1 MTYPSLYSTF
11 VSILTTANECHAFYA
26 IILVFSTFLSQL
38 EEPFFNISWN
48 APLVAINSLGTCVSG
63 NILTCLWWRSKSW
76 YSILSS
82 FSLPSGLQGSAI
94 KPGNFM
100 VPFHVIFP
108 IFYVSYLPMW
118 CFLCDVSRSS
128 LTVDNV
134 TMCISWRRDF
144 LQSILLH
151 LGLLDQDV
159 YFLPQI

>member
-26 IILVFSTFLSQL
+26 IILVISTFLSQL

-48 APLVAINSLGTCVSG
+48 APLAAINSLGACVPG
-63 NILTCLWWRSKSW
+63 NILTYLWWRSKSW
-76 YSILSS
+76 YSIVSS

-100 VPFHVIFP
+100 VPFHVMFP
-108 IFYVSYLPMW
+108 I
-118 CFLCDVSRSS
+118 FLCDVSRSS